1 MKPKNTPIKN
11 IQKKPNIIK
20 DSLFAKSFS
29 LLKSNPNKAGM
40 MVLFDAMFLVSVL
53 ALNILGNYLA
63 NGLAMPSAFAS
74 SVAFIVFSL
83 AYYLI
88 VLFAYSFF
96 KYGVLNFIKS
106 LSEKADF
113 SLKRIGQFYSLNI
126 IIAGIFF
133 TAMLAANFILAGIR
147 QAYAPF
153 VFIFLAVPYLLFLY
167 VIINLSHSMFYQ
179 GASAMDSV
187 KKSFAAAFAKM
198 KVYRETILSMIIIG
212 MFLWLL
218 FYGSGYLVRVFTSK
232 NYSLY
237 LSAYAYFKQV
247 SIAVFYIASYI
258 VILIN
263 RVSFYSITRLNK

>member
-1 MKPKNTPIKN
+1 MHQKPIPKSKFSIKA
-11 IQKKPNIIK
+11 
-20 DSLFAKSFS
+20 SRFAESFS

-40 MVLFDAMFLVSVL
+40 MVLFDAMFLVSAF

-74 SVAFIVFSL
+74 SAAFIVFSL

-88 VLFAYSFF
+88 VLLAYSFF

-113 SLKRIGQFYSLNI
+113 SLKRLGQFYSLNM

-133 TAMLAANFILAGIR
+133 AALIAVNFILAGIR
-147 QAYAPF
+147 QPYVP
-153 VFIFLAVPYLLFLY
+153 FIFIFFAIPYLLFLY
-167 VIINLSHSMFYQ
+167 VIINLSHSVFYQ

-187 KKSFAAAFAKM
+187 KNSFAIAFAKM
-198 KVYRETILSMIIIG
+198 KVYRETILSMIILG

-218 FYGSGYLVRVFTSK
+218 FYGSGYLIRIFTSK

-237 LSAYAYFKQV
+237 LSAYAYFKQA

-258 VILIN
+258 LVLIN
-263 RVSFYSITRLNK
+263 RVSFYAIVRDGK